1 MSRLGTMVQK
11 EFTQIRRD
19 PMILRLIMVAP
30 LLQLILFG
38 YAATSDVRNV
48 PLAVYD
54 GDRSADS
61 RLIIAEL
68 SASPYFHL
76 VACSDDP
83 RGLERLL
90 LTGEA
95 QLGVA
100 IPRDLHRHRER
111 GEGAQ
116 VGVYVDGTDGNTAG
130 VATAYLVGYLQSRA
144 LQFAL
149 RAARDDGTFGAQVPT
164 ISTQRRVWYNEDLRS
179 VNYMVPGVF
188 GLILLVLTVNLG
200 ALSIVRE
207 RENGTLEQLLVT
219 PLRPREVL
227 AGKMI
232 PFVILVMLDASIIFL
247 LARGWFHVPFRGSM
261 LVLVGMALVFLL
273 NTLGLGL
280 VISSVSKTQQEAQ
293 VLAFL
298 LIMPSVLLSGFMFP
312 IQNMPQAIQYI
323 TYLIP
328 FRYFLQI
335 VRGLFLKG
343 VGVEVLWPQMVALTA
358 FGLGTF
364 AVGLAAFRKR
374 L

>member
-1 MSRLGTMVQK
+1 MSRLSTMVRK

-19 PMILRLIMVAP
+19 TMILRLIMVAP

-61 RLIIAEL
+61 RLIVQEL

-76 VACSDDP
+76 VASADDP

-90 LTGEA
+90 LRGQA

-100 IPRDLHRHRER
+100 IPRDLHRRGER
-111 GEGAQ
+111 GEGSQ

-144 LQFAL
+144 LHFSL
-149 RAARDDGTFGAQVPT
+149 RAARADGTFGAQVPT

-232 PFVILVMLDASIIFL
+232 PFVILVMLDSGIIFL
-247 LARGWFHVPFRGSM
+247 LARGWFHVPFRGSV
-261 LVLVGMALVFLL
+261 LILVGMAFVFLL

-358 FGLGTF
+358 FGVGTF

>member
-90 LTGEA
+90 LTGDA

-100 IPRDLHRHRER
+100 IPRDLHRRRER

-149 RAARDDGTFGAQVPT
+149 RADGTFGAEVPT
-164 ISTQRRVWYNEDLRS
+164 ISAQRRVWYNEDLRS

-232 PFVILVMLDASIIFL
+232 PFVILVMLDSGIIFL

>member
-1 MSRLGTMVQK
+1 MIKK

-19 PMILRLIMVAP
+19 PTVLRLIMVAP
-30 LLQLILFG
+30 LIQLILFG
-38 YAATSDVRNV
+38 YAATSDVRHV

-61 RLIIAEL
+61 RLIVQEIA
-68 SASPYFHL
+68 ASPYFDL
-76 VACSDDP
+76 VAAPDDP
-83 RGLERLL
+83 RDLERLL
-90 LTGEA
+90 LLGRA
-95 QLGVA
+95 QIA
-100 IPRDLHRHRER
+100 MEIPRHLHRHLER
-111 GEGAQ
+111 GEKAQ
-116 VGVYVDGTDGNTAG
+116 VGIYVDGTDANTAG
-130 VATAYLVGYLQSRA
+130 VATAYLVGYLQARA
-144 LQFAL
+144 LQFSL
-149 RAARDDGTFGAQVPT
+149 RVARANGTFDAQLPAVT
-164 ISTQRRVWYNEDLRS
+164 SQRRVWYNEDLRS

-200 ALSIVRE
+200 ALSIARE

-232 PFVILVMLDASIIFL
+232 PFVILVMLDASFIFL
-247 LARGWFHVPFRGSM
+247 LARGWFHVPFRGS
-261 LVLVGMALVFLL
+261 LVILLGMALVFLL

-312 IQNMPQAIQYI
+312 IQNMPPAIQYI

-328 FRYFLQI
+328 FRYFLVI

-343 VGVEVLWPQMVALTA
+343 VGMAVLWPQMVALTA
-358 FGLGTF
+358 FGVVTF
-364 AVGLAAFRKR
+364 AVGMAAFRKR